1 MQFQLP
7 SNLQTELLA
16 YDPTLKV
23 LAQQA
28 KPKTTKK
35 AKYPLGNIPHLIP
48 HNVVRES
55 DQQAAI
61 DHINQQKAPDRYRVF
76 TTPVDV
82 ATPQARLKVIAI
94 LYQYEQV
101 WYAAWLPPK
110 QQANEYVYGH
120 AYAFKN
126 TAAAAKTAPHHI
138 WNNKDKCIVHEG
150 GRGVQTFT
158 YSMNITKEDI
168 TSKDDSGWRA
178 YQWQAVNLYCQKG
191 YQIRDNVTNA
201 FEKSLRENIPTWE
214 DSRGLFDRIRCKN
227 IFDAIEL
234 PKQMSEFID
243 PKHGFTVDA
252 LVAAAEEFNVRATM
266 TSSTYC
272 ALTSIAHIITKPAI
286 KKLLQIH
293 LDECTRT
300 YNDPDNNHQKPIRQA
315 WSTFLQVI
323 NAIDWINNIW
333 PDCPLDYYQTYYNEL
348 LSIKLHQVRVRSIDA
363 NETILIDWLRE
374 HMPVASLFKI
384 MCKYVEEQDSRT
396 LWIDSDVGY
405 ARHGFHELND
415 TFSMAIRILKHRG
428 ELAPP
433 KRWRINEFHDYVQ
446 AESWKIQNP
455 NESLPQ
461 DLFPEPIKVS
471 LELDHTVY
479 ATPENPQTYSLD
491 TRLNYGRPIKEF
503 ISGHV
508 VTNVIN
514 YTFFQPVDTH
524 QLAMWGQAVRNC
536 VGSASHYASDIKKRK
551 HFIVLCMIDGK
562 PTFTI
567 QLVVDRGLMSVKQIA
582 GVANQRL
589 TDVQKEQYSNAFKLA
604 LREREFQLEFA

>member
-1 MQFQLP
+1 MQLQLP
-7 SNLQTELLA
+7 SNLHTELLA
-16 YDPTLKV
+16 DDPTLKV

-35 AKYPLGNIPHLIP
+35 SKYPLGNIPHLIP

-94 LYQYEQV
+94 LYHYEQV

-110 QQANEYVYGH
+110 KEADQYLYGH

-138 WNNKDKCIVHEG
+138 WNSKDKCIEHEG
-150 GRGVQTFT
+150 NRGVQTFT
-158 YSMNITKEDI
+158 YSMNITKGDI
-168 TSKDDSGWRA
+168 ESSEGTGWRA
-178 YQWQAVNLYCQKG
+178 YQWQAFGLHCQKG
-191 YQIRDNVTNA
+191 REILQHCVRPYEA
-201 FEKSLRENIPTWE
+201 SLRESMPTWS
-214 DSRGLFDRIRCKN
+214 DSCGLFDRIRCKN
-227 IFDAIEL
+227 IFDAIDL
-234 PKQMSEFID
+234 PRQMSEFID
-243 PKHGFTVDA
+243 PNHGFTVDA

-266 TSSTYC
+266 ISSTYC
-272 ALTSIAHIITKPAI
+272 TLKSIAHIITKPSI
-286 KKLLQIH
+286 KKLLQAH
-293 LDECTRT
+293 LDQCMTR
-300 YNDPDNNHQKPIRQA
+300 YNDPDNNRQKPIRQA

-323 NAIDWINNIW
+323 NAIDWINKIW
-333 PDCPLDYYQTYYNEL
+333 PDCPIDYYQTYYNEL

-363 NETILIDWLRE
+363 NESMLIDWLSE
-374 HMPVASLFKI
+374 HMPVASLFK
-384 MCKYVEEQDSRT
+384 MMRKYLEEQDTRS
-396 LWIDSDVGY
+396 LWVDSDVGY

-455 NESLPQ
+455 NESLRQ
-461 DLFPEPIKVS
+461 DLFPEPIRV
-471 LELDHTVY
+471 
-479 ATPENPQTYSLD
+479 
-491 TRLNYGRPIKEF
+491 TRNGETW
-503 ISGHV
+503 S
-508 VTNVIN
+508 
-514 YTFFQPVDTH
+514 FFQPVDTH
-524 QLAMWGQAVRNC
+524 QLALWGQAVRNC
-536 VGSASHYASDIKKRK
+536 VGSASHYADDIKKRK

-567 QLVVDRGLMSVKQIA
+567 QLVVDMGLMSVKQIA

-589 TDVQKEQYSNAFKLA
+589 TEEQREAYTEAF
-604 LREREFQLEFA
+604 REVLQQREKQLQSA

>member
-16 YDPTLKV
+16 YDPALKA

-61 DHINQQKAPDRYRVF
+61 DHINQQKAADRYRVF

-94 LYQYEQV
+94 LYHYEQV

-110 QQANEYVYGH
+110 QQADEYVYGH

-126 TAAAAKTAPHHI
+126 TAAAKKVAPNWI
-138 WNNKDKCIVHEG
+138 WNSKDKCIEHEG

-158 YSMNITKEDI
+158 YSMNITEEDI
-168 TSKDDSGWRA
+168 KAKDQYSFSGYKWHA
-178 YQWQAVNLYCQKG
+178 SNLSCQKG
-191 YQIRDNVTNA
+191 YQIRYNA
-201 FEKSLRENIPTWE
+201 AQPFEKSLRENIPTWE

-234 PKQMSEFID
+234 PRYMFEFID

-252 LVAAAEEFNVRATM
+252 FVAAAEEFNVRSTM
-266 TSSTYC
+266 PSGIYSV
-272 ALTSIAHIITKPAI
+272 LTSIAHIITKPAI

-300 YNDPDNNHQKPIRQA
+300 YNDPDNNRQKPIRQA

-333 PDCPLDYYQTYYNEL
+333 PDCPLDYYQTHYKEL
-348 LSIKLHQVRVRSIDA
+348 LSIRLHQVRVRSIDT

-374 HMPVASLFKI
+374 HMPVASLFNI
-384 MCKYVEEQDSRT
+384 MYKYVEEQGSKT
-396 LWIDSDVGY
+396 SWIDSDVGY
-405 ARHGFHELND
+405 ARYGFHELND
-415 TFSMAIRILKHRG
+415 TFSMAIRILNHRG

-433 KRWRINEFHDYVQ
+433 KRWRLSELHDYVQ

-455 NESLPQ
+455 NESLLQ
-461 DLFPEPIKVS
+461 DLFPEPIRV
-471 LELDHTVY
+471 
-479 ATPENPQTYSLD
+479 
-491 TRLNYGRPIKEF
+491 TRNGETW
-503 ISGHV
+503 S
-508 VTNVIN
+508 
-514 YTFFQPVDTH
+514 FFQPVDTH

-536 VGSASHYASDIKKRK
+536 VGSASHYADDINKRK

-567 QLVVDRGLMSVKQIA
+567 QLVVDMGLMSVKQIA

-589 TDVQKEQYSNAFKLA
+589 TEEHREAYTEAF
-604 LREREFQLEFA
+604 REVLQQREKQLQSA

>member
-23 LAQQA
+23 LAKQT
-28 KPKTTKK
+28 KNTPTKK

-76 TTPVDV
+76 TAPVDV

-94 LYQYEQV
+94 LYHYEQV

-110 QQANEYVYGH
+110 QEADQYVYGH

-126 TAAAAKTAPHHI
+126 TAAAAKTAPHYI
-138 WNNKDKCIVHEG
+138 WTSKDKCIEHEG
-150 GRGVQTFT
+150 SRGVQTFT
-158 YSMNITKEDI
+158 YSMNITEEDI
-168 TSKDDSGWRA
+168 KAKDEYGFSSYKWRA
-178 YQWQAVNLYCQKG
+178 ANLYCQKG
-191 YQIRDNVTNA
+191 YQIRDNAVEA

-227 IFDAIEL
+227 IFDVIEL

-252 LVAAAEEFNVRATM
+252 LVAAAEEFNVRSTM
-266 TSSTYC
+266 TSSIYC
-272 ALTSIAHIITKPAI
+272 TLTSIAHIITKPAI

-333 PDCPLDYYQTYYNEL
+333 LDCPLDYYQTYYNEL

-363 NETILIDWLRE
+363 NEAILIDWLRE

-384 MCKYVEEQDSRT
+384 MYKYVEEQDSKT

-405 ARHGFHELND
+405 ARYGFHELND

-455 NESLPQ
+455 NESLRQ
-461 DLFPEPIKVS
+461 DLFPEPIRV
-471 LELDHTVY
+471 
-479 ATPENPQTYSLD
+479 
-491 TRLNYGRPIKEF
+491 TRNGETW
-503 ISGHV
+503 S
-508 VTNVIN
+508 
-514 YTFFQPVDTH
+514 FFQPVDTH

-536 VGSASHYASDIKKRK
+536 VGSASHYADDIKKRK

-567 QLVVDRGLMSVKQIA
+567 QLVVDMGLMSVKQIA

-589 TDVQKEQYSNAFKLA
+589 TEDQREAYTEAFREVLQQREKQLA
-604 LREREFQLEFA
+604 CS

>member
-16 YDPTLKV
+16 YDPALKA

-61 DHINQQKAPDRYRVF
+61 DHINQQKAPDRYKVF

-94 LYQYEQV
+94 LYHYEQV

-110 QQANEYVYGH
+110 QQEDEYVYGH

-126 TAAAAKTAPHHI
+126 TAAAKKVAPNWI
-138 WNNKDKCIVHEG
+138 WNSKDKCIEHEG

-158 YSMNITKEDI
+158 YSMNITKENI
-168 TSKDDSGWRA
+168 IGKAEHGYQHYQWRA
-178 YQWQAVNLYCQKG
+178 GNLYCQKG
-191 YQIRDNVTNA
+191 YQIRDNAVEA

-227 IFDAIEL
+227 IFDAIEM

-252 LVAAAEEFNVRATM
+252 LVAAAEEFNVRSTI
-266 TSSTYC
+266 TSGTYC

-286 KKLLQIH
+286 KKLLQAH
-293 LDECTRT
+293 LDQCIAT
-300 YNDPDNNHQKPIRQA
+300 YNNLENNHQKPIRQA

-323 NAIDWINNIW
+323 NAIEWINNIW
-333 PDCPLDYYQTYYNEL
+333 TDCPIDYYQNYYQEL
-348 LSIKLHQVRVRSIDA
+348 LCVRLQHIRTRSIDA
-363 NETILIDWLRE
+363 NGNILIDWLRE
-374 HMPVASLFKI
+374 HMPVASLFK
-384 MCKYVEEQDSRT
+384 MMRKYVEGQDLSTR
-396 LWIDSDVGY
+396 WIDSDVGY
-405 ARHGFHELND
+405 ARYGFHELND

-455 NESLPQ
+455 NESLRQ
-461 DLFPEPIKVS
+461 DLFPEPIRVARNGETWS
-471 LELDHTVY
+471 
-479 ATPENPQTYSLD
+479 
-491 TRLNYGRPIKEF
+491 
-503 ISGHV
+503 
-508 VTNVIN
+508 
-514 YTFFQPVDTH
+514 FFQPVDTH
-524 QLAMWGQAVRNC
+524 QLAMWGQAVLNC
-536 VGSASHYASDIKKRK
+536 VGSASHYADDIKKRK

-567 QLVVDRGLMSVKQIA
+567 QLVVDMGLMSVKQIA

-589 TDVQKEQYSNAFKLA
+589 TEEQREAYTEAF
-604 LREREFQLEFA
+604 REVLQQREKQLQSA

>member
-1 MQFQLP
+1 MQFALP

-16 YDPTLKV
+16 YDPALKA

-48 HNVVRES
+48 HDVVRES

-61 DHINQQKAPDRYRVF
+61 DHINQQKAPDRYKVF

-94 LYQYEQV
+94 LYHYEQV

-110 QQANEYVYGH
+110 QQADEYVYGH

-126 TAAAAKTAPHHI
+126 TAAAQKVAPNWI
-138 WNNKDKCIVHEG
+138 WNSKDKCIEHEG

-158 YSMNITKEDI
+158 YSMNITEEDI
-168 TSKDDSGWRA
+168 KAKNQYSFNGYKWHAS
-178 YQWQAVNLYCQKG
+178 NLHCQKG
-191 YQIRDNVTNA
+191 YQIRDNAVKP

-214 DSRGLFDRIRCKN
+214 DSRGLFDRIRCEN
-227 IFDAIEL
+227 IFDVIEL
-234 PKQMSEFID
+234 PRYMIEFID

-252 LVAAAEEFNVRATM
+252 FVAAAEEFNVRSTM
-266 TSSTYC
+266 PSGIYSV
-272 ALTSIAHIITKPAI
+272 LTSIAHIITKPAI
-286 KKLLQIH
+286 KKLLQLH

-300 YNDPDNNHQKPIRQA
+300 YNDPDNNQQKPIKQG

-348 LSIKLHQVRVRSIDA
+348 LSIRLHQVRVRSIDT
-363 NETILIDWLRE
+363 NENILIDWLRE
-374 HMPVASLFKI
+374 HMPVASLFNI
-384 MCKYVEEQDSRT
+384 MYKYVEEKDSKWKDSK
-396 LWIDSDVGY
+396 WIDSDVGY

-415 TFSMAIRILKHRG
+415 TFSMAIRILNHRG

-433 KRWRINEFHDYVQ
+433 KRWRLSEFHDYVQ

-455 NESLPQ
+455 NESLLQ
-461 DLFPEPIKVS
+461 DLFPEPIRV
-471 LELDHTVY
+471 
-479 ATPENPQTYSLD
+479 
-491 TRLNYGRPIKEF
+491 TRNGKTW
-503 ISGHV
+503 S
-508 VTNVIN
+508 
-514 YTFFQPVDTH
+514 FFQPVDTH

-536 VGSASHYASDIKKRK
+536 VGSASHYADDIKKRK

-567 QLVVDRGLMSVKQIA
+567 QLVVDMGLMSVKQIA

-589 TDVQKEQYSNAFKLA
+589 TEEQREAYTEAF
-604 LREREFQLEFA
+604 REVLQQREKQLQSA

>member
-23 LAQQA
+23 LAQKA
-28 KPKTTKK
+28 KPTTTKK
-35 AKYPLGNIPHLIP
+35 SKYPLGNIPHLIP
-48 HNVVRES
+48 HNVVREA

-94 LYQYEQV
+94 LYHYEQV

-110 QQANEYVYGH
+110 QQADEYVYGH

-138 WNNKDKCIVHEG
+138 WTSKDKCIEHEG
-150 GRGVQTFT
+150 TRGVQIFT
-158 YSMNITKEDI
+158 YSMNITEEDI
-168 TSKDDSGWRA
+168 KAKDEYGFLSYQWRA
-178 YQWQAVNLYCQKG
+178 SNLYCQKG
-191 YQIRDNVTNA
+191 YQIRDNAVEA

-234 PKQMSEFID
+234 PRQMAEFID

-286 KKLLQIH
+286 KKLLQAN
-293 LDECTRT
+293 LDQCMTR
-300 YNDPDNNHQKPIRQA
+300 YNDPDNHHQKPIRQA

-323 NAIDWINNIW
+323 NTIDWINNIW

-363 NETILIDWLRE
+363 NEDILISWLRE
-374 HMPVASLFKI
+374 HMPVASLFK
-384 MCKYVEEQDSRT
+384 MMRKHVEENDTADRLHIWT
-396 LWIDSDVGY
+396 DSDVGY
-405 ARHGFHELND
+405 ARYSFPHLND
-415 TFSMAIRILKHRG
+415 TFSMAIRILKHKG
-428 ELAPP
+428 ELTPP

-455 NESLPQ
+455 NESLRQ
-461 DLFPEPIKVS
+461 DLFPEPIRV
-471 LELDHTVY
+471 
-479 ATPENPQTYSLD
+479 
-491 TRLNYGRPIKEF
+491 TRNGETW
-503 ISGHV
+503 S
-508 VTNVIN
+508 
-514 YTFFQPVDTH
+514 FFQPVDTH

-536 VGSASHYASDIKKRK
+536 VGSASHYADDIKKRK

-567 QLVVDRGLMSVKQIA
+567 QLVVDMGLMSVKQIA

-589 TDVQKEQYSNAFKLA
+589 TEDQREAYTEAFREVLQQREKQLA
-604 LREREFQLEFA
+604 CS